1 MEGLFPPLSVID
13 PYLSSAADARVGQM
27 RLALKKGGESD
38 DEGFGG
44 KYSSPGGK
52 GRKPGAPGVPK
63 GGRTP
68 GKSPRGDAKHFKE
81 TSADAIA
88 QARRL
93 NQHRDEAER
102 APLEGD
108 LRAHT
113 WLDGG
118 SYMSSLGGDNF
129 GNSLIEA
136 GTKEVGKSGG
146 KKKGGKKTKRVEKT
160 ENLMGKG
167 MLPSAK
173 AVTSTTKKV
182 DTKKVYGSETQD
194 AFFHRAVD
202 SLAAIKL
209 HDYAVK
215 QQTKGDKFRI
225 WEEIK
230 VYQKENESAG
240 LQLAYDK
247 VHNRPAR
254 AVAGPT
260 PTNAT
265 TTTTAMYDYYYYYYY
280 LPCIS
285 SNTCWRRGRSGT
297 SWRW

>member
-27 RLALKKGGESD
+27 RLALKKGNEGD
-38 DEGFGG
+38 DGFGG

-68 GKSPRGDAKHFKE
+68 GKSPRGDTKHFKE

-93 NQHRDEAER
+93 NQYRDEAER

-108 LRAHT
+108 LRSHT

-118 SYMSSLGGDNF
+118 SYVSSLGGDNF
-129 GNSLIEA
+129 GDSLVEA
-136 GTKEVGKSGG
+136 GTKDFGGGGGGKSGGSG
-146 KKKGGKKTKRVEKT
+146 KKKGGAKAKRAEKT

-167 MLPSAK
+167 KLPSTK

-182 DTKKVYGSETQD
+182 DAKKVYGSETQD

-247 VHNRPAR
+247 VHMHHASR
-254 AVAGPT
+254 T
-260 PTNAT
+260 
-265 TTTTAMYDYYYYYYY
+265 
-280 LPCIS
+280 
-285 SNTCWRRGRSGT
+285 RRIKSYHPHLHHHI
-297 SWRW
+297 